1 MNWLKNGPELKK
13 PDLKV
18 PPFVADLYYDLR
30 ERRLLPILALAVVA
44 IVAVP
49 ILLGGG
55 SEEEEE
61 AGSTGAAGAI
71 AGASGTQASHFTV
84 VESKPGLRDY
94 RKRLAR
100 RSPTDP
106 FKQRFTGQEL
116 KQAELNPETGEESVS
131 IPVEGG
137 SSISPEE
144 TVSPTPEESG
154 GDSGGGSPGG
164 SPQNGDGG
172 GGNPEPGDLVFF
184 SWAVDVKI
192 TKSGGGGAAAERRA
206 DGPAVANAEDGVT
219 VRSPVELASDP
230 EPTIRHKVLP
240 LTRLPG
246 DKQPVATYMGRS
258 PHGLPLFLVSS
269 KVKSVFGES
278 KCVSGDD
285 SCQLIEVEPKF
296 PITFVYGPNEVRYTF
311 NVLKIELVVTGHD

>member
-1 MNWLKNGPELKK
+1 MNWLKSGPQLKK

-18 PPFVADLYYDLR
+18 PPFLGDLYYDLR

-55 SEEEEE
+55 SEEEE
-61 AGSTGAAGAI
+61 AGPGPVGAI

-116 KQAELNPETGEESVS
+116 GNAKLNPESGEQSVS
-131 IPVEGG
+131 IPQEGG
-137 SSISPEE
+137 SSTGTEE
-144 TVSPTPEESG
+144 TASLPPSESGGGSG
-154 GDSGGGSPGG
+154 GDSPSH
-164 SPQNGDGG
+164 SGG
-172 GGNPEPGDLVFF
+172 GGNGGGNPQPGDLVFF

-192 TKSGGGGAAAERRA
+192 TKSGGGSAAERRA
-206 DGPAVANAEDGVT
+206 DGLASGATREEGDGVT

-230 EPTIRHKVLP
+230 EPTVHHKVLP
-240 LTRLPG
+240 LTKLPG
-246 DKQPVATYMGRS
+246 DKAPVATYMGRS
-258 PHGLPLFLVSS
+258 KHGFPLFLVSS

-296 PITFVYGPNEVRYTF
+296 PITFVYGANEVRYTF
-311 NVLKIELVVTGHD
+311 NVLKIELVVTGHS

>member
-13 PDLKV
+13 PDPKV
-18 PPFVADLYYDLR
+18 PPFVGDLYFDLR
-30 ERRLLPILALAVVA
+30 ERRLLPILLLAVVA

-55 SEEEEE
+55 SEEE
-61 AGSTGAAGAI
+61 GVSGTAGAI

-106 FKQRFTGQEL
+106 FKQRFTSQEL
-116 KQAELNPETGEESVS
+116 KGAELNPETGEGSVS
-131 IPVEGG
+131 MPVEG
-137 SSISPEE
+137 SSSVTTEE
-144 TVSPTPEESG
+144 PVSSTPEESG
-154 GDSGGGSPGG
+154 GDSGGA
-164 SPQNGDGG
+164 SPQSGGGGGGG
-172 GGNPEPGDLVFF
+172 GGNPQPGNLVFL

-192 TKSGGGGAAAERRA
+192 TKSGGSGSAAGRRA
-206 DGPAVANAEDGVT
+206 DGPAVANADDGVT
-219 VRSPVELASDP
+219 VRSPVKLASDSKS
-230 EPTIRHKVLP
+230 TVRHKVLP

-258 PHGLPLFLVSS
+258 PHGFPLFLVSS

-296 PITFVYGPNEVRYTF
+296 PITFVYGANEVRYTF
-311 NVLKIELVVTGHD
+311 NVLKMELVVTGHG

>member
-1 MNWLKNGPELKK
+1 MNWLKNGPQLKK

-18 PPFVADLYYDLR
+18 PPFLGDLYYDLR

-44 IVAVP
+44 VIAVP
-49 ILLGGG
+49 FLLGGD
-55 SEEEEE
+55 SEEEEAVSGSGS
-61 AGSTGAAGAI
+61 AGVI

-116 KQAELNPETGEESVS
+116 KKAELNPETGGESAS
-131 IPVEGG
+131 LT
-137 SSISPEE
+137 EE
-144 TVSPTPEESG
+144 TISSTTTEETISSTPDESGGGSG
-154 GDSGGGSPGG
+154 GDSPSKG
-164 SPQNGDGG
+164 GG
-172 GGNPEPGDLVFF
+172 GGNAQPGDLVFF

-192 TKSGGGGAAAERRA
+192 TKSGGGSAAERRA
-206 DGPAVANAEDGVT
+206 DGLASGAGDEGGDGVT
-219 VRSPVELASDP
+219 ARSPVELASDP

-240 LTRLPG
+240 LTKLPG

-258 PHGLPLFLVSS
+258 KHGFPLFLVSS

-296 PITFVYGPNEVRYTF
+296 PITFVYGANEVRYTF
-311 NVLKIELVVTGHD
+311 NVLKIELVVTGHS

>member
-18 PPFVADLYYDLR
+18 PPFVGDLYYDLR
-30 ERRLLPILALAVVA
+30 ERRLLPILVLAVVA

-55 SEEEEE
+55 SEEEES
-61 AGSTGAAGAI
+61 GSASAGAI
-71 AGASGTQASHFTV
+71 AGTSGTQASHFTV

-116 KQAELNPETGEESVS
+116 GNAELNPESGGGSVS
-131 IPVEGG
+131 MPVEGG
-137 SSISPEE
+137 SSTPTEE
-144 TVSPTPEESG
+144 TIAPAPEESG
-154 GDSGGGSPGG
+154 GDSGGA
-164 SPQNGDGG
+164 SPQSGG
-172 GGNPEPGDLVFF
+172 GGGGGHANPGDLVFL

-192 TKSGGGGAAAERRA
+192 TKSGGGSAAERRA
-206 DGPAVANAEDGVT
+206 EGLASGSVGEGGDGVT
-219 VRSPVELASDP
+219 TRSPVELASDT

-246 DKQPVATYMGRS
+246 DKLPVATYMGRS
-258 PHGLPLFLVSS
+258 PHGFPLFLVSS

-296 PITFVYGPNEVRYTF
+296 PITFVYGANEVRYTF
-311 NVLKIELVVTGHD
+311 NVLKMELVVTGHS

>member
-18 PPFVADLYYDLR
+18 PPFLGDLYYDLR

-44 IVAVP
+44 IIAVP
-49 ILLGGG
+49 FLLGGG

-61 AGSTGAAGAI
+61 ASGSGSAGAI

-116 KQAELNPETGEESVS
+116 KKAELNPETGEESVS
-131 IPVEGG
+131 ITGAGG
-137 SSISPEE
+137 SSTTTEE
-144 TVSPTPEESG
+144 TVSSTPDESGGGSG
-154 GDSGGGSPGG
+154 GDSPS
-164 SPQNGDGG
+164 NGG
-172 GGNPEPGDLVFF
+172 GGNPQPGDLVFF

-192 TKSGGGGAAAERRA
+192 TKSGGKSSAERRA
-206 DGPAVANAEDGVT
+206 DGLASGADGDDDGVT
-219 VRSPVELASDP
+219 ARSPVELASEP

-240 LTRLPG
+240 LTKLPG

-258 PHGLPLFLVSS
+258 KHGFPLFLVSS

-296 PITFVYGPNEVRYTF
+296 PITFVYGANEVRYTF
-311 NVLKIELVVTGHD
+311 NVLKIELVVTGHS

>member
-1 MNWLKNGPELKK
+1 
-13 PDLKV
+13 V
-18 PPFVADLYYDLR
+18 
-30 ERRLLPILALAVVA
+30 
-44 IVAVP
+44 
-49 ILLGGG
+49 
-55 SEEEEE
+55 
-61 AGSTGAAGAI
+61 I
-71 AGASGTQASHFTV
+71 AGASGSQASHFTV

-116 KQAELNPETGEESVS
+116 KKAELNPESGEESVS
-131 IPVEGG
+131 ITEETG
-137 SSISPEE
+137 SSTVTEE
-144 TVSPTPEESG
+144 TVSSTPDESG
-154 GDSGGGSPGG
+154 GGSGGGSPQ
-164 SPQNGDGG
+164 SGDGG
-172 GGNPEPGDLVFF
+172 NPQPGDLVFF

-192 TKSGGGGAAAERRA
+192 TKSGGDGSAAERRA
-206 DGPAVANAEDGVT
+206 DGLSAADVASADDDGVT
-219 VRSPVELASDP
+219 VRSPVELASEP

-240 LTRLPG
+240 LTKLPG

-258 PHGLPLFLVSS
+258 QHGFPLFLVSS

-296 PITFVYGPNEVRYTF
+296 PITFVYGANEVRYTF
-311 NVLKIELVVTGHD
+311 NVLKIELVVTGHS

>member
-18 PPFVADLYYDLR
+18 PPFLGDLFYDLR

-55 SEEEEE
+55 SEEEE
-61 AGSTGAAGAI
+61 AGGSGGAGAI

-94 RKRLAR
+94 RKRLAL

-106 FKQRFTGQEL
+106 FKQRFTDQQLE
-116 KQAELNPETGEESVS
+116 KAELNPEGGEESASLPEGGASTGTEESVS
-131 IPVEGG
+131 SLPD
-137 SSISPEE
+137 
-144 TVSPTPEESG
+144 ESG
-154 GDSGGGSPGG
+154 GGSGGGSPHSGG
-164 SPQNGDGG
+164 DGGDGG
-172 GGNPEPGDLVFF
+172 GNAQPGDLVFF

-192 TKSGGGGAAAERRA
+192 TKSGGGSAAERRA
-206 DGPAVANAEDGVT
+206 DGLASGAGDENGDGVT
-219 VRSPVELASDP
+219 VRSPVELASEP

-240 LTRLPG
+240 LTKLPG
-246 DKQPVATYMGRS
+246 DKQPVATYMGGS
-258 PHGLPLFLVSS
+258 EHGFPLFLVSS

-311 NVLKIELVVTGHD
+311 NVLKIELVVTGHS

>member
-18 PPFVADLYYDLR
+18 PPFLGDLYYDLR
-30 ERRLLPILALAVVA
+30 ERRLLPILTLAVVA

-49 ILLGGG
+49 FLLGGG
-55 SEEEEE
+55 SEEEE
-61 AGSTGAAGAI
+61 AVSGSGSSAAI
-71 AGASGTQASHFTV
+71 AGASAQASHFTV

-94 RKRLAR
+94 RRRLAR

-116 KQAELNPETGEESVS
+116 QKAELNPETGEESAP
-131 IPVEGG
+131 IAGGGG
-137 SSISPEE
+137 SSTTTEEPVSSSPSE
-144 TVSPTPEESG
+144 
-154 GDSGGGSPGG
+154 SGGGSGG
-164 SPQNGDGG
+164 NPPAKGGGDGG
-172 GGNPEPGDLVFF
+172 AQPGDLVFF
-184 SWAVDVKI
+184 SWAIDVKI
-192 TKSGGGGAAAERRA
+192 TKAGGAPTAERRA
-206 DGPAVANAEDGVT
+206 EGLASGGDDDGVT
-219 VRSPVELASDP
+219 VRSPVELASEP
-230 EPTIRHKVLP
+230 EATVHHKVLP
-240 LTRLPG
+240 LTKLPG

-258 PHGLPLFLVSS
+258 EHGLPLFLVSS
-269 KVKSVFGES
+269 KVNSVFGES

-311 NVLKIELVVTGHD
+311 NVLKFELVVTGHS

>member
-18 PPFVADLYYDLR
+18 PPFVGDLYYDLR
-30 ERRLLPILALAVVA
+30 ERRLLPILALAIVA

-49 ILLGGG
+49 ILLGGD
-55 SEEEEE
+55 SEEEE
-61 AGSTGAAGAI
+61 SGAASAGAI
-71 AGASGTQASHFTV
+71 AGASGTQAAHFTV

-106 FKQRFTGQEL
+106 FVQRFTGQEL
-116 KQAELNPETGEESVS
+116 GNAELNPESGGGSVS
-131 IPVEGG
+131 MPVEGG
-137 SSISPEE
+137 SSTSTEE
-144 TVSPTPEESG
+144 TVTLPTEESG
-154 GDSGGGSPGG
+154 GDSGGA
-164 SPQNGDGG
+164 SPQSGGGG
-172 GGNPEPGDLVFF
+172 GGNPKPGDLVFL

-192 TKSGGGGAAAERRA
+192 TKSGGGSAAERRA
-206 DGPAVANAEDGVT
+206 EGLASGSAGEGDGVT
-219 VRSPVELASDP
+219 ARSPVELASEP
-230 EPTIRHKVLP
+230 ESTIRHKVLP

-246 DKQPVATYMGRS
+246 DKQPVATYLGRS
-258 PHGLPLFLVSS
+258 PHGFPLFLVSS

-296 PITFVYGPNEVRYTF
+296 PITFVYGANEVHYTF
-311 NVLKIELVVTGHD
+311 NVLKMELVVTGHS

>member
-1 MNWLKNGPELKK
+1 MKWLKNGPELKK

-18 PPFVADLYYDLR
+18 PPFVGDLYYDLR

-55 SEEEEE
+55 SEEEE
-61 AGSTGAAGAI
+61 AGGSGAAGAI

-106 FKQRFTGQEL
+106 FKQRFTDQEL
-116 KQAELNPETGEESVS
+116 KQAELNPESGGGSVS
-131 IPVEGG
+131 VPVEGSSSG
-137 SSISPEE
+137 STEE
-144 TVSPTPEESG
+144 TVSPAPEESG
-154 GDSGGGSPGG
+154 GGGSGGGSPQSGG
-164 SPQNGDGG
+164 GG
-172 GGNPEPGDLVFF
+172 GGNPKPGDLVFF

-206 DGPAVANAEDGVT
+206 EGLAVADAHDGVT
-219 VRSPVELASDP
+219 VHSPIELAAEA

-240 LTRLPG
+240 LTKLPG

-258 PHGLPLFLVSS
+258 KHGLPLFLVSS
-269 KVKSVFGES
+269 KVTSVFGES

-285 SCQLIEVEPKF
+285 SCQLLEVEPKF
-296 PITFVYGPNEVRYTF
+296 PITFVYGANEVRYTF
-311 NVLKIELVVTGHD
+311 NVLKMELVVTGHS

>member
-1 MNWLKNGPELKK
+1 
-13 PDLKV
+13 
-18 PPFVADLYYDLR
+18 
-30 ERRLLPILALAVVA
+30 
-44 IVAVP
+44 
-49 ILLGGG
+49 
-55 SEEEEE
+55 
-61 AGSTGAAGAI
+61 
-71 AGASGTQASHFTV
+71 V

-94 RKRLAR
+94 RRRLAR

-116 KQAELNPETGEESVS
+116 KKAELNPETGEESVS
-131 IPVEGG
+131 ITSEGG
-137 SSISPEE
+137 SSTATEE
-144 TVSPTPEESG
+144 TIPSPSGESG
-154 GDSGGGSPGG
+154 GGSGGGSPQSGGGVGG
-164 SPQNGDGG
+164 SPQP
-172 GGNPEPGDLVFF
+172 GNLVFL

-192 TKSGGGGAAAERRA
+192 TKSEGGGRVSPERKA
-206 DGPAVANAEDGVT
+206 DGLRDADADGVT
-219 VRSPVELASDP
+219 VGSPVELAADA

-258 PHGLPLFLVSS
+258 RHGFPLFLVSS

-296 PITFVYGPNEVRYTF
+296 PITFVYGANEVRYTF
-311 NVLKIELVVTGHD
+311 NVLKMELVVTGHG

>member
-1 MNWLKNGPELKK
+1 MNWLKKGPELKK

-18 PPFVADLYYDLR
+18 PPFLGDLYYDLR

-49 ILLGGG
+49 FLLGGG
-55 SEEEEE
+55 SEEEE
-61 AGSTGAAGAI
+61 AGTGSAGAGPI

-116 KQAELNPETGEESVS
+116 NKAELNPESG
-131 IPVEGG
+131 
-137 SSISPEE
+137 EE
-144 TVSPTPEESG
+144 TVTIKDEGGPSTGGEEIVSSSGGESGGGSG
-154 GDSGGGSPGG
+154 GDSGGGSPSKG
-164 SPQNGDGG
+164 GDGG
-172 GGNPEPGDLVFF
+172 GAQPGDLVFF

-192 TKSGGGGAAAERRA
+192 TKSGGGSAAERRA
-206 DGPAVANAEDGVT
+206 DGLASGSDADDGVT
-219 VRSPVELASDP
+219 VRSPVELAADS

-240 LTRLPG
+240 LTKLPG

-258 PHGLPLFLVSS
+258 KHGFPLFLVSS

-285 SCQLIEVEPKF
+285 SCQLLEVEPKF
-296 PITFVYGPNEVRYTF
+296 PITFVYGANEVRYTF
-311 NVLKIELVVTGHD
+311 NVLKIELVVTGHS

>member
-18 PPFVADLYYDLR
+18 PPFVGDLYFDLR
-30 ERRLLPILALAVVA
+30 ERRLLPILVLAVVA

-55 SEEEEE
+55 SEEEE
-61 AGSTGAAGAI
+61 AGGSGTAGAI

-116 KQAELNPETGEESVS
+116 KGAELNPESGEESVS
-131 IPVEGG
+131 MPVEGG
-137 SSISPEE
+137 SSITTEE
-144 TVSPTPEESG
+144 PVSPTPEESG
-154 GDSGGGSPGG
+154 GDSGGGSPQSG
-164 SPQNGDGG
+164 GG
-172 GGNPEPGDLVFF
+172 GGNPQPGDLVFF
-184 SWAVDVKI
+184 AWAIDVKI
-192 TKSGGGGAAAERRA
+192 TKSGSDGSAAERRT
-206 DGPAVANAEDGVT
+206 DGLASGAGEEGGDGVT
-219 VRSPVELASDP
+219 ARSPVELASES

-240 LTRLPG
+240 LTKLPG
-246 DKQPVATYMGRS
+246 DKQPVATYMGLS
-258 PHGLPLFLVSS
+258 KHGFPLFLVSS

-296 PITFVYGPNEVRYTF
+296 PITFVYGANEVRYTF
-311 NVLKIELVVTGHD
+311 NVLKKEFVVTGHS

>member
-18 PPFVADLYYDLR
+18 PPFVGDLYYDLP
-30 ERRLLPILALAVVA
+30 ERRLLPILVLAVVA

-55 SEEEEE
+55 SEEEE
-61 AGSTGAAGAI
+61 GAAGAGGAI

-116 KQAELNPETGEESVS
+116 GNAELNPETGGGSVS
-131 IPVEGG
+131 MPVEGG
-137 SSISPEE
+137 SSTPTEE
-144 TVSPTPEESG
+144 TIAPAPEESG
-154 GDSGGGSPGG
+154 GDSGGA
-164 SPQNGDGG
+164 SPQSGG
-172 GGNPEPGDLVFF
+172 GGGGGHANPGDLVFL
-184 SWAVDVKI
+184 SWAVDVRI
-192 TKSGGGGAAAERRA
+192 TKSGGGSAAERRA
-206 DGPAVANAEDGVT
+206 EGLASGSVGEGGDGVT
-219 VRSPVELASDP
+219 TRSPVELAADA

-246 DKQPVATYMGRS
+246 DKLPVATYMGRS
-258 PHGLPLFLVSS
+258 PHGHPLFLVSS

-296 PITFVYGPNEVRYTF
+296 PITFVYGANEVRYTF
-311 NVLKIELVVTGHD
+311 NVLKMELVVTGHS

>member
-18 PPFVADLYYDLR
+18 PPFLGDLYYDLR

-55 SEEEEE
+55 SEEEANS
-61 AGSTGAAGAI
+61 AGSRGAI

-116 KQAELNPETGEESVS
+116 KKAELNPETGEESVS
-131 IPVEGG
+131 IAGEGG
-137 SSISPEE
+137 SSTGTEE
-144 TVSPTPEESG
+144 TASTTPSE
-154 GDSGGGSPGG
+154 SGGGSGDG
-164 SPQNGDGG
+164 SPSG
-172 GGNPEPGDLVFF
+172 GGNPQPGDLVFF
-184 SWAVDVKI
+184 AWAVDVKI
-192 TKSGGGGAAAERRA
+192 TKSGGGSSAERRA
-206 DGPAVANAEDGVT
+206 DGLASGAAEDDDGVT
-219 VRSPVELASDP
+219 ARSPVELASAP

-240 LTRLPG
+240 LTKLPG

-258 PHGLPLFLVSS
+258 KHGFPLFLVSS

-296 PITFVYGPNEVRYTF
+296 PITFVYGENEVRYTF
-311 NVLKIELVVTGHD
+311 NVLKIELVVTGHS

>member
-13 PDLKV
+13 PDLKL
-18 PPFVADLYYDLR
+18 PPFLSDLYYDLR
-30 ERRLLPILALAVVA
+30 ERRLLPILLLAVVA

-49 ILLGGG
+49 FLLGGG

-61 AGSTGAAGAI
+61 SGSGSAGAI
-71 AGASGTQASHFTV
+71 AGVSGTQTSHFTV

-116 KQAELNPETGEESVS
+116 KKAELNPETGEESAP
-131 IPVEGG
+131 IAGEGG
-137 SSISPEE
+137 SATIAEEPIS
-144 TVSPTPEESG
+144 STPDE
-154 GDSGGGSPGG
+154 SGGGSPQ
-164 SPQNGDGG
+164 SGG
-172 GGNPEPGDLVFF
+172 GGNPQPGDLVFF
-184 SWAVDVKI
+184 SWAIDVKI
-192 TKSGGGGAAAERRA
+192 TKSGGEGSAAERRA
-206 DGPAVANAEDGVT
+206 DGLATGEEGDGVT
-219 VRSPVELASDP
+219 VRSPVELASEP

-240 LTRLPG
+240 LTKLPG
-246 DKQPVATYMGRS
+246 DKQPVATYMGLS
-258 PHGLPLFLVSS
+258 EHGFPLFLVSS

-285 SCQLIEVEPKF
+285 SCQLIEVAPKF
-296 PITFVYGPNEVRYTF
+296 PITFVYGPNEVHYTF
-311 NVLKIELVVTGHD
+311 NVLKKEFVVTGHS

>member
-18 PPFVADLYYDLR
+18 PPFVGDLYYDLR
-30 ERRLLPILALAVVA
+30 ERRLLPILVLAVVA

-61 AGSTGAAGAI
+61 GGSGAAGAI
-71 AGASGTQASHFTV
+71 PGASGTQASHFTV

-116 KQAELNPETGEESVS
+116 KGAELNPEPGEESVS
-131 IPVEGG
+131 MPVGGG
-137 SSISPEE
+137 SSITTEE
-144 TVSPTPEESG
+144 PVSPAPEESG
-154 GDSGGGSPGG
+154 GGSGGGSPQSGG
-164 SPQNGDGG
+164 GG
-172 GGNPEPGDLVFF
+172 GGNPQPGDLVFF

-206 DGPAVANAEDGVT
+206 DGPAVANADDGVT
-219 VRSPVELASDP
+219 VHSPIELAADA
-230 EPTIRHKVLP
+230 EPAIHHKVLP

-258 PHGLPLFLVSS
+258 KHGFPLFLVSS

-311 NVLKIELVVTGHD
+311 NVLKIELVVTGHS

>member
-18 PPFVADLYYDLR
+18 PPFVGDLFYDIR
-30 ERRLLPILALAVVA
+30 ERRLLPILVLAIVA

-55 SEEEEE
+55 SEEEE
-61 AGSTGAAGAI
+61 AGGSDTAGAI

-106 FKQRFTGQEL
+106 FKQRFTSQEL
-116 KQAELNPETGEESVS
+116 NGAELNPETGEESVS
-131 IPVEGG
+131 MPVEG
-137 SSISPEE
+137 SSSVTTEVP
-144 TVSPTPEESG
+144 VSSTPEESG
-154 GDSGGGSPGG
+154 GDSGGA
-164 SPQNGDGG
+164 SPQSGGGGGGG
-172 GGNPEPGDLVFF
+172 GGNPQPGDLVFL

-192 TKSGGGGAAAERRA
+192 TKSGGTGSAAERRA
-206 DGPAVANAEDGVT
+206 DGLAVSNAKDGVT
-219 VRSPVELASDP
+219 VHSPIELAADA
-230 EPTIRHKVLP
+230 EPSIRHKVLP

-246 DKQPVATYMGRS
+246 DKQPVATFMGRS
-258 PHGLPLFLVSS
+258 PHGFPLFLVSS

-296 PITFVYGPNEVRYTF
+296 PITFVYGENEVRYTF
-311 NVLKIELVVTGHD
+311 NVLKMELVVTGHG